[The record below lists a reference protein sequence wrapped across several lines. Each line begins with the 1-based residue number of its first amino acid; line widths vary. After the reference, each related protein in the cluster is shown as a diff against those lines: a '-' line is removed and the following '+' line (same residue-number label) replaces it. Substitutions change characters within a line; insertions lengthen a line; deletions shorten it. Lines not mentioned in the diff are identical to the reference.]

1 MTFASSL
8 MKLRYPELE
17 SVVASVCTGAIV
29 VGRNKKI
36 RLPRV
41 LFDTGA
47 LHGSYVSKGVV
58 DSHRFFFFCWKNRI

>member
-36 RLPRV
+36 RYPKCCLIRV
-41 LFDTGA
+41 P
-47 LHGSYVSKGVV
+47 YMVV
-58 DSHRFFFFCWKNRI
+58 MSQKE